1 MMKTRDWKDGAELI
15 GIAAIVASL
24 IFVGMQL
31 RQDQNIA
38 ITETRSAITESVG
51 TIATLIQADRETW
64 KRGVDGEELS
74 AEDQIAFLAMT
85 RAVENHFFNLTLRY
99 RRFGNQDPERVER
112 RFAFVLYIHSG
123 LRQAYFQNI
132 EFRKAVV
139 AAFGQPWESR
149 SLFHNSIQAK
159 LHELDQNSPVVPPE
173 IGYVFW

>member
-38 ITETRSAITESVG
+38 ITETRSAITESSG

-64 KRGVDGEELS
+64 KRGLDGEELS
-74 AEDQIAFLAMT
+74 AGDQIAFLAMT
-85 RAVENHFFNLTLRY
+85 RAVENHFFNLHIRY
-99 RRFGNQDPERVER
+99 RRFGNRDPVSTER
-112 RFAFVLYIHSG
+112 RYAFALYMHPG

-132 EFRKAVV
+132 EFRKAVA
-139 AAFGQPWESR
+139 AAFGQSWGSGI
-149 SLFHNSIQAK
+149 FHDSIQSK
-159 LHELDQNSPVVPPE
+159 LRELDQNSPVVPPE